1 MLATPIHTHST
12 HPKTRRRLL
21 QYLLIYVAAVLGYVS
36 HSSVALADD
45 PSQPKR
51 HPNFLVILADDLGWG
66 DLACFGHPVV
76 KTPHL
81 DRLASQGIKLTSC
94 YSAGANCSPSRAGL
108 MTGRTPYR
116 VGIHHQIP
124 MLSPVHLRSSEITIA
139 RLLSDAG
146 YATCHAG
153 KWHLNGMFNLPGQ
166 PQPSDHGFAHWFST
180 QNNSLPN
187 HLNPYNFVR
196 DRIPVGPQS
205 GYASQLVA
213 DEAIRWLRDG
223 RKAQAPFFLYVCF
236 HEPHEPIRSAPE
248 FEVLYNFPDDPSRV
262 AHHANISQMD
272 HACGR
277 LLTTLDELG
286 VADDTVVWFTSD
298 NGPERTKWHNT
309 GSTGGLRE
317 YKGNVYEGGIRVP
330 GIVRWPRHAA
340 PGSTSDTPVCG
351 TDFLP
356 TAAAIA
362 GVEAPADRTLDGMN
376 IAPLLEGK
384 PLARTR
390 PLYWQFNYAHS
401 RPCLALRDGDW
412 KVIATLDQ
420 RPPRSVDITEES
432 NYALK
437 HAEPAEF
444 ELYNLRDDI
453 GETTNLAEREPAKL
467 ASMTAA
473 LKEYFYDVRRET
485 PTWPLWD
492 DAKYEG
498 ERIEWPAYFAKPL
511 PRK

>member
-1 MLATPIHTHST
+1 MLATSIHAHSS
-12 HPKTRRRLL
+12 HSRAPRHLL
-21 QYLLIYVAAVLGYVS
+21 QYLLIYVVAVLGSGS
-36 HSSVALADD
+36 HSSVARADD
-45 PSQPKR
+45 PSQPER
-51 HPNFLVILADDLGWG
+51 RPNFLLILADDLGWG

-81 DRLASQGIKLTSC
+81 DRLASQGMKLTSC

-116 VGIHHQIP
+116 VGVHSQIP
-124 MLSPVHLRSSEITIA
+124 MLSPMHLRASEITIA

-180 QNNSLPN
+180 QNNCLPN
-187 HLNPYNFVR
+187 HLNPYSFVR
-196 DRIPVGPQS
+196 DRIPVGPQA

-213 DEAIRWLRDG
+213 DEAIRWLKAGRDS
-223 RKAQAPFFLYVCF
+223 QAPFFLFVCF

-248 FEVLYNFPDDPSRV
+248 FEALYDFPDDPSRV

-277 LLTTLDELG
+277 LLATLDELG
-286 VADDTVVWFTSD
+286 VANDTIVWFTSD

-317 YKGNVYEGGIRVP
+317 YKGNMYEGGIRVP
-330 GIVRWPRHAA
+330 GIVRWPRHVA

-351 TDFLP
+351 TDFQP

-376 IAPLLEGK
+376 IALLLEGK

-390 PLYWQFNYAHS
+390 PLYWQFNYAHT
-401 RPCLALRDGDW
+401 RPRLALRDGDW
-412 KVIATLDQ
+412 KLISTLDKL
-420 RPPRSVDITEES
+420 PPRGVNITETT
-432 NYALK
+432 NDILK

-492 DAKYEG
+492 DVKYEG
-498 ERIEWPAYFAKPL
+498 ERIEWPAYFAKP
-511 PRK
+511 RKAN